1 MNLLAH
7 LGALLTP
14 PVPAE
19 LDAAK
24 RLLEEAEVSHDELR
38 RSLQAAIKAAKGMPI
53 PGYYCWIRDVFDDR
67 VVYEEETP
75 TGTTLYQQDYT
86 VADDGTVTLASTPT
100 KVKVATTYVAVKEAG
115 DPTDGELIEGT
126 VTGDVVPLVEKALR
140 KDGTTM
146 IRIIAPGWGSSGYYS
161 ESVLKRDGPK
171 AFPKGTHMYW
181 DHPTRTEAVERPER
195 SVTELAAVTAGA
207 PVYQEN
213 GPAGPGLY
221 AETQVLKPYRTAIE
235 ELAPHIGVSIRAS
248 GKYAKDPVTV
258 EGRKG
263 KAIES
268 LIAGESIDFVTQAG
282 AGGKVVQLFEAARS
296 RAGSSEEEDSVSD
309 QELQEARTALA
320 EAEKA
325 RDAALAEVAR
335 SNAAILLTEA
345 REVATE
351 TIEKADVPAFV
362 KDRLIESVAKDP
374 SAHIKDGKL
383 DRAAFETAITEAIKT
398 EAAYLAKATGS
409 GTVKG
414 LGGSGDTTLAES
426 ETRLAAALGRGFGL
440 SEAEQKSA
448 IAGRSH

>member
-7 LGALLTP
+7 LGALLAP

-19 LDAAK
+19 LDVAK

-38 RSLQAAIKAAKGMPI
+38 RNLQAAIKAAKGLPL

-75 TGTTLYQQDYT
+75 TGSTLYQQGYT
-86 VADDGTVTLASTPT
+86 LADDGAVTLAATPT

-115 DPTDGELIEGT
+115 DPADGDLLEGT
-126 VTGDVVPLVEKALR
+126 MTGDVVPLVEKALR

-146 IRIIAPGWGSSGYYS
+146 IRIIGPGWGSSGYYS
-161 ESVLKRDGPK
+161 EAVLKRDGPRV
-171 AFPKGTHMYW
+171 FPKGTHMYW

-221 AETQVLKPYRTAIE
+221 AETQVLKPFRSAIE

-248 GKYAKDPVTV
+248 GKYAKEPVTV

-263 KAIES
+263 KAIEA

-296 RAGSSEEEDSVSD
+296 RAGTTSEEDDVSE
-309 QELQEARTALA
+309 QELTEARTALA
-320 EAEKA
+320 AAEKA
-325 RDAALAEVAR
+325 RDEALAEAAR
-335 SNAAILLTEA
+335 NSEVLLLREA
-345 REVATE
+345 RDLATE
-351 TIEKADVPAFV
+351 LIDKAEVPDITKA
-362 KDRLIESVAKDP
+362 RLVEQLAKNP
-374 SAHIKDGKL
+374 PAKDGKL
-383 DRAAFETAITEAIKT
+383 ERETFETSIAEAIKA
-398 EAAYLAKATGS
+398 EAAYLAKLTGS

-414 LGGSGDTTLAES
+414 FGAAGDTTLAES